1 MCTRIAPPSTRGG
14 HGTRVCFLRA
24 AVPLSKVD
32 LFRSL
37 LEETAFHL
45 TNRRHFMD
53 YLPLILQQEQANIR
67 LQFGDVRP
75 FLDENED
82 FGPATQQK
90 LLGILNKCT
99 PQNSYF
105 RLWQAHLSRL
115 PILWRG
121 WPLALECYEIRIS
134 GSYSCGTQV

>member
-1 MCTRIAPPSTRGG
+1 
-14 HGTRVCFLRA
+14 
-24 AVPLSKVD
+24 
-32 LFRSL
+32 
-37 LEETAFHL
+37 
-45 TNRRHFMD
+45 MD

-105 RLWQAHLSRL
+105 RLWQAICQGYLYFGGDGHWHWSVMKSEYQAAIHVGHKSNVRAVVRNL
-115 PILWRG
+115 
-121 WPLALECYEIRIS
+121 
-134 GSYSCGTQV
+134 SCGIYYCTTTTTTGSAPAACAHSCIPCGQV